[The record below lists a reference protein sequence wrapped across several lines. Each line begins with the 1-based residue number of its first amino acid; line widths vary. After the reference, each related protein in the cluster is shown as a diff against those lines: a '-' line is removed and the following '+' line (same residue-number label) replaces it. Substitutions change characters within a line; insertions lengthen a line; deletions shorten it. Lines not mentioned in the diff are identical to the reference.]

1 MDSQQREFLV
11 IRCTECERH
20 FGSLSSITKF
30 TCPSCGNVGEHP
42 IVDRAKDDADLSQ
55 RVALANVPPELRAN
69 LEKQLSGRE
78 KFQDYDDE
86 LPSARNLLII
96 ISNLIDEDGIITLDK
111 LDAELSRR
119 AIESPNAEELIDM
132 AESQGLL
139 MRHTHGGWLWL
150 G

>member
-1 MDSQQREFLV
+1 
-11 IRCTECERH
+11 
-20 FGSLSSITKF
+20 
-30 TCPSCGNVGEHP
+30 
-42 IVDRAKDDADLSQ
+42 
-55 RVALANVPPELRAN
+55 VALANVPPELRAN

-86 LPSARNLLII
+86 LPSARNLLKI

-139 MRHTHGGWLWL
+139 MRQTHGGWLWL